1 MATQRGGSRRGH
13 ASAVVAS
20 RVHRQTRGR
29 AVGAGT
35 HQRLHQLGRRGVAQ
49 LLQRTRRGQA
59 AERHLQRVVARLL
72 AQGELDELGSAEYP
86 EDEPGLR
93 INRFFYGF
101 GLATLAAALLISW
114 ASTQF

>member
-1 MATQRGGSRRGH
+1 MSLQVLWSLFLAYP
-13 ASAVVAS
+13 
-20 RVHRQTRGR
+20 
-29 AVGAGT
+29 
-35 HQRLHQLGRRGVAQ
+35 AQ
-49 LLQRTRRGQA
+49 LLNGLALFFALAGAWLLLATRMR
-59 AERHLQRVVARLL
+59 EQRVVARLL

-114 ASTQF
+114 ASTQV